1 MKLHQKTFSRAELT
15 VETGIFNEAELAK
28 KAALLTSHECG
39 FEVRDFRY
47 TLKGDVLQIVVYSSP
62 RPARLG

>member
-1 MKLHQKTFSRAELT
+1 MKIHQKIFSRADLTAKTGLFNESELT
-15 VETGIFNEAELAK
+15 K

-47 TLKGDVLQIVVYSSP
+47 TLDGDKLKIVVYSSP
-62 RPARLG
+62 RPARMG